1 MKETDQDKLD
11 LNESEHGDPNSVIN
25 KLEITAQEV
34 NTQDERLKAL
44 DELAALDQ
52 EMGRYIE

>member
-1 MKETDQDKLD
+1 MKETVQNKLD
-11 LNESEHGDPNSVIN
+11 LNESEHGDPNPVIN

-44 DELAALDQ
+44 NELSELDQ
-52 EMGRYIE
+52 EMGRYN

>member
-1 MKETDQDKLD
+1 MKETVQDKLD
-11 LNESEHGDPNSVIN
+11 LNESEHGGPNPVIN

-44 DELAALDQ
+44 NELSELDQ
-52 EMGRYIE
+52 EMGRYN